1 MKEFFSKKHYLS
13 STVLN
18 NLGAPV
24 LRNILTNSIIHLRR
38 YKNCKP
44 KNDLEI
50 KLIED
55 GIIVI
60 PNFLPAEEFK
70 YLREEFDTLISKK
83 KDEDRSP
90 TGVKSIG
97 IKGDYFDEFPAM
109 NKLKNNKE
117 LNRLICVG
125 EGLRKVDIQSFEIEN
140 TKFGSTEN
148 QRQDRNNFFHADV
161 HFHSHKVLYYM
172 SDVTDEHGPFT
183 YLKKTHQNYFD
194 RLLYEF
200 KRGRLANAT
209 EPSWRLE
216 DNLEKVFFKNYFSK
230 ILKHK
235 YNAVGQA
242 NTLVIGNVHGF
253 HKVGDA
259 LEGKEREL
267 IRMAFRHNPIE
278 IFKK

>member
-1 MKEFFSKKHYLS
+1 MNEFFSKKHYLS
-13 STVLN
+13 SAVLN

-24 LRNILTNSIIHLRR
+24 LRNILTNSLINLRR

-44 KNDLEI
+44 KNDFEI

-70 YLREEFDTLISKK
+70 YLREEFDILISKK
-83 KDEDRSP
+83 KDENRNL

-109 NKLKNNKE
+109 NKLKNNKI

-125 EGLRKVDIQSFEIEN
+125 EGLRKIDIQSFMIEN

-172 SDVTDEHGPFT
+172 SDVTEEHGPFT
-183 YLKKTHQNYFD
+183 YLKKTHQNDFD

-209 EPSWRLE
+209 ESSWRLE
-216 DNLEKVFFKNYFSK
+216 DNLENEFLKNYFSK
-230 ILKHK
+230 LLKNEYK
-235 YNAVGQA
+235 AVGLA
-242 NTLVIGNVHGF
+242 NSLVVGNVHGF

-259 LEGKEREL
+259 LKGKEREL
-267 IRMAFRHNPIE
+267 IRMTFRHNPIR